1 MRHWSFVLCIIAT
14 TALYFGSVY
23 TIETYIKNGSR
34 RWFNEE
40 LVDVSQWSELEIDEK
55 LYKMSKW
62 GEYTKSE
69 FNLFVDFQTSAL
81 ASKNKSEEYV
91 FLEVGVGV
99 GAFSRRILQ
108 LFPKA
113 RGYGIDLEPRAIAV
127 ASQIFSN
134 ESQRMQ
140 LSVANMLDKLAFE
153 DNHFDYV
160 FVPGSLCYL
169 HSIPEVKIA
178 VAEFTRVLKTHGQMC
193 ISMIPKAS
201 SQSRIGSCNVRVP
214 KSFFIHECPGL
225 SLVSMQEMDEWRI
238 GRKMGRYHVC
248 LVKK

>member
-1 MRHWSFVLCIIAT
+1 MRHWIVFLCILAT
-14 TALYFGSVY
+14 TSLYFGSIY

-34 RWFNEE
+34 RWFNED
-40 LVDVSQWSELEIDEK
+40 LVDVSQWSESEIDER

-62 GEYTKSE
+62 GEYTQTE
-69 FNLFVDFQTSAL
+69 FNLFVDLQTSAL
-81 ASKNKSEEYV
+81 ASKNKSEDFV
-91 FLEVGVGV
+91 FLEIGVGV
-99 GAFSRRILQ
+99 GAFSRKIIQ
-108 LFPKA
+108 LFPQA

-134 ESQRMQ
+134 ASHRMQ
-140 LSVANMLDKLAFE
+140 LSVANMLDKLAFD

-169 HSIPEVKIA
+169 HSITEVKIA
-178 VAEFTRVLKTHGQMC
+178 VAEFTRVLKPQGQMC
-193 ISMIPKAS
+193 ISMLPKAS

-214 KSFFIHECPGL
+214 KSFFIHECPAL
-225 SLVSMQEMDEWRI
+225 RLISMQEMDEWHI

-248 LVKK
+248 LAKK